1 MVFPL
6 LNSIALLRICP
17 RVRVKI
23 KDESPRVNL
32 VFNIAT
38 ATDLLTNMV
47 SSRGCAAVAA
57 VVFLLTAV
65 SEAQN
70 QNQELLTAH
79 NTLRASLR
87 ASNMRQLVSILM
99 QIAEL

>member
-1 MVFPL
+1 MF
-6 LNSIALLRICP
+6 AHGCP

-23 KDESPRVNL
+23 KDESPRANF
-32 VFNIAT
+32 VFNI

-57 VVFLLTAV
+57 VVLLLTAV

-79 NTLRASLR
+79 NTLRANLD
-87 ASNMRQLVSILM
+87 ASNMRQLVSILK
-99 QIAEL
+99 QIAVL